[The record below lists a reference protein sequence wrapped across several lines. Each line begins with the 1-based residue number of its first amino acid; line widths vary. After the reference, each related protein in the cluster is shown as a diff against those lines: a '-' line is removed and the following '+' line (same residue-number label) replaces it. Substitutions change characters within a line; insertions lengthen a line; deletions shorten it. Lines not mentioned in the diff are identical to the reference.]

1 MSGAFD
7 PASSES
13 GAESSAPEAWVHR
26 VWFRFVDDDETEADE
41 RAAAP
46 RESDERVT

>member
-7 PASSES
+7 PVSSES
-13 GAESSAPEAWVHR
+13 GAESPAPEAWVHR

-41 RAAAP
+41 PHPAP
-46 RESDERVT
+46 REPEDRVA

>member
-26 VWFRFVDDDETEADE
+26 VWFRFVDDDETEAG
-41 RAAAP
+41 AHHPAP
-46 RESDERVT
+46 REPDERLA